1 MVSDKTGCH
10 CPASSQSVAKCPS
23 VRPFSGRAPLPARV
37 LSRRRKA
44 QGQLGGSRSS
54 VAASSAERT
63 PRDPWGTGQSPDTG
77 NHLPSGAGGSHCTE
91 KDPCACVCVH
101 VYACVHVCVCAC
113 VCVCVCVCVCACGA
127 SEHSAS
133 LPIMVGPETG
143 STDPSSPAPG
153 RTPVTRGQVRVRLTF
168 RERCEVRPAVTLA
181 KTRSA

>member
-1 MVSDKTGCH
+1 MSRLLAERGRV
-10 CPASSQSVAKCPS
+10 PV
-23 VRPFSGRAPLPARV
+23 RAPLLRQGPSAGQ
-37 LSRRRKA
+37 SSCPGGGTA

-77 NHLPSGAGGSHCTE
+77 NHLPSGTGGSHCTE

-101 VYACVHVCVCAC
+101 VYACVHACVCAC
-113 VCVCVCVCVCACGA
+113 VCVCVCVCMCACGA

>member
-1 MVSDKTGCH
+1 M
-10 CPASSQSVAKCPS
+10 
-23 VRPFSGRAPLPARV
+23 RPFSGRAPLPARV
-37 LSRRRKA
+37 LSRRRNGTGAARGEPK
-44 QGQLGGSRSS
+44 LCLCFLSR
-54 VAASSAERT
+54 AHT
-63 PRDPWGTGQSPDTG
+63 PRPVGDRTVPRHWESPSEWGRREPLHRKGPV
-77 NHLPSGAGGSHCTE
+77 
-91 KDPCACVCVH
+91 CVCVR
-101 VYACVHVCVCAC
+101 AC
-113 VCVCVCVCVCACGA
+113 VCVCARVCVRAYVCACGA